1 MRWLDGI
8 TDSMPVSLNKLWEIM
23 KDREAWLSPWGRKEL
38 DMTEQM
44 KNSSNRRDILYLKTT
59 GPRSHPLRSAHSFST
74 AWLILPR
81 ASETGLFP

>member
-8 TDSMPVSLNKLWEIM
+8 IDSMPVSLNKLWEIM

-44 KNSSNRRDILYLKTT
+44 KNSSNRRYSLPKNNR
-59 GPRSHPLRSAHSFST
+59 PEEPPSPLCSFFQHSSADS
-74 AWLILPR
+74 
-81 ASETGLFP
+81 SEGL